1 MEQRR
6 LLLFFVSSMAI
17 LIVWTNFLAPIF
29 MPLPQQQQPV
39 ANEEENKVADEAD
52 KETEEQPEEE
62 PAVAEL
68 KANDSE
74 SVTKTED
81 SESPEK
87 VEAEP
92 SEEPTKTEEKPE
104 PEPAEK
110 LVADWPD
117 EVEHRNIT
125 LGSVDPETGYFMQ
138 VELTSQGA
146 GILDLQL
153 SDPRYRKLDDTDQP
167 LSLIESNNDLP
178 PTLGTV
184 FYGEEQELISVKDAE
199 GLNEWQVAKD
209 EDGNDAIVTDPK
221 HPGVNK
227 SVTFRSVYSELGLEV
242 FKTFSLISSEK
253 TGDDLDEAR
262 MKEAAGYE
270 LTLEIEVRNLTEEKK
285 SFVYH
290 MQGPVGVPL
299 ENRENTRKFRQIA
312 IGFLQ
317 DDGSVESEIL
327 TAADLLGA
335 VDDNQPEIWN
345 APMRYIGVDIQY
357 FAALIVPVEDQNSNQ
372 TYTSSMPMLVA
383 REKDKNHTDISVM
396 LQSKLFELEPK
407 GKLLQDGSP
416 ADSVQHRVQLF
427 AGPKREVLLTG
438 IQADSILDYGRMGVF
453 ASFMLRIL
461 NWLHLMGLPYGI
473 AIIVLTI
480 MVRSCLYPLS
490 RKQAMGAKK
499 MKELQPKLK
508 ELKKKYAK
516 DKEKQARAQ
525 MELFRKHNY
534 NPLAGCLPLLLQFP
548 IFISLYTAISSSVDL
563 RLAPFLWIDNL
574 AAPDALFQMPMALP
588 FLGQSFNLLPIL
600 TIFLFIAQQRL
611 FMPPPESEEQAMQYK
626 MMNMMMVVMGFLFY
640 RVPAGLCLYFITS
653 SLWGMS
659 ERKILD
665 FGKPK
670 TDADAQPAKA

>member
-1 MEQRR
+1 
-6 LLLFFVSSMAI
+6 MAI
-17 LIVWTNFLAPIF
+17 LVVWTNFLAPIL
-29 MPLPQQQQPV
+29 MPLPPKPPADQTAEEETAQPQEDKKTTAESTDDSAEEAV
-39 ANEEENKVADEAD
+39 VANADDAEPKTTETVEETVPAKPANEDSPSEKPANEE
-52 KETEEQPEEE
+52 TPEVE
-62 PAVAEL
+62 
-68 KANDSE
+68 
-74 SVTKTED
+74 KT
-81 SESPEK
+81 
-87 VEAEP
+87 
-92 SEEPTKTEEKPE
+92 
-104 PEPAEK
+104 EK

-117 EVEHRNIT
+117 KVEHPIIT
-125 LGSVDPETGYFMQ
+125 LGSVDPKTGYFMQ
-138 VELTSQGA
+138 VELTRQGA
-146 GILDLQL
+146 GVLSLKL
-153 SDPRYRKLDDTDQP
+153 SDPRYRELEDTEQP
-167 LSLIESNNDLP
+167 LALIESNNEFP
-178 PTLGTV
+178 PTLSTV
-184 FYGEEQELISVKDAE
+184 FYDEEQELISIKDAE

-209 EDGNDAIVTDPK
+209 ENGEDLIEEDSE
-221 HPGVNK
+221 HPGVNL
-227 SVTFRSVYSELGLEV
+227 SVTFRSVYSDLGIEV
-242 FKTFSLISSEK
+242 FKTFKLTPSDKSGEE
-253 TGDDLDEAR
+253 LDEAR
-262 MKEAAGYE
+262 MTDVAGYE
-270 LTLEIEVRNLTEEKK
+270 LSMEVKAHNLTKEQQ

-290 MQGPVGVPL
+290 LQGPVGVPL
-299 ENRENTRKFRQIA
+299 ENRENTRKFRQVA

-317 DDGSVESEIL
+317 DDGSVDPEVM
-327 TAADLLGA
+327 TAADL
-335 VDDNQPEIWN
+335 VDSVDENEPEVWN
-345 APMRYIGVDIQY
+345 APMRYIGVDVQY

-372 TYTSSMPMLVA
+372 TYTSAMPMLVQ
-383 REKDKNHTDISVM
+383 REKDDNHSDLSVV
-396 LQSKLFELEPK
+396 LQSKLFELEPM
-407 GKLLQDGSP
+407 GELNQDGTA
-416 ADSVQHRVQLF
+416 ADVVQHQVHLF

-438 IQADSILDYGRMGVF
+438 MQADSILDYGRMGVF
-453 ASFMLRIL
+453 ASFMLKIL

-490 RKQAMGAKK
+490 RKQALGAKK

-516 DKEKQARAQ
+516 NKEKQAKAQ

-563 RLAPFLWIDNL
+563 RLAPFLWFNNL
-574 AAPDALFQMPMALP
+574 AAPDALFQMPITLP

-670 TDADAQPAKA
+670 TEPAAQPGKA

>member
-17 LIVWTNFLAPIF
+17 LVVWTNFLAPIL
-29 MPLPQQQQPV
+29 MPLPQKPPAEQEEAQQPKDEIATEESTDDSAEEPVV
-39 ANEEENKVADEAD
+39 AKAGDTDPKTTEAVEENVPAKPDSENAPSKQPIV
-52 KETEEQPEEE
+52 KETP
-62 PAVAEL
+62 
-68 KANDSE
+68 
-74 SVTKTED
+74 
-81 SESPEK
+81 
-87 VEAEP
+87 EAE
-92 SEEPTKTEEKPE
+92 KP
-104 PEPAEK
+104 EK

-117 EVEHRNIT
+117 KVEHRNIT
-125 LGSVDPETGYFMQ
+125 LGSDKPETGYFMQ

-146 GILDLQL
+146 GILSLKL
-153 SDPRYRKLDDTDQP
+153 SDPRYRKLDDTDQS
-167 LSLIESNNDLP
+167 LSLIESNNEFP

-184 FYGEEQELISVKDAE
+184 FYDEEQELISIKDAE

-209 EDGNDAIVTDPK
+209 ENGKDLIEEDAE
-221 HPGVNK
+221 HPGVNT
-227 SVTFRSVYSELGLEV
+227 SVTFRSVYSGLGIEV
-242 FKTFSLISSEK
+242 FKTFKLTPSDKSGEELE
-253 TGDDLDEAR
+253 EAR
-262 MKEAAGYE
+262 MRDAAGYE
-270 LTLEIEVRNLTEEKK
+270 LLMEVKARNLTEEQQ

-290 MQGPVGVPL
+290 LQGPVGVPL
-299 ENRENTRKFRQIA
+299 ENRENTRKFRQVA

-317 DDGSVESEIL
+317 DDGSVESEVL
-327 TAADLLGA
+327 TAADL
-335 VDDNQPEIWN
+335 VDSVDENEPEVWN

-357 FAALIVPVEDQNSNQ
+357 FAALIVPVEDQNTNQ
-372 TYTSSMPMLVA
+372 TYTSAMPMLLQ
-383 REKDKNHTDISVM
+383 REKDDNHSDLSVV

-407 GKLLQDGSP
+407 GELHQDGSA
-416 ADSVQHRVQLF
+416 ADVVQHQVSLF

-438 IQADSILDYGRMGVF
+438 MQADSILDYGRMGVF
-453 ASFMLRIL
+453 ASVMLKVL

-473 AIIVLTI
+473 AIVVLTI

-490 RKQAMGAKK
+490 RKQALGAKK

-611 FMPPPESEEQAMQYK
+611 FMPPPESDEQAMQYK

-659 ERKILD
+659 ERKLLD

-670 TDADAQPAKA
+670 TEPAAQPSKA